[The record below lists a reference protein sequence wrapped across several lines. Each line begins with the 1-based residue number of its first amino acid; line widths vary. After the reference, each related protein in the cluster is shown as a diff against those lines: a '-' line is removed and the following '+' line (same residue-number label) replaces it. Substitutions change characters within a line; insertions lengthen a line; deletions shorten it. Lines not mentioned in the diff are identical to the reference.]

1 MPCIHEVKTPLR
13 ELGGQ
18 RGDIFVVKLKQLR
31 QVGHY
36 MESNIQFPKV
46 IMM

>member
-1 MPCIHEVKTPLR
+1 MGERLSIACISEVKTPLQ

-36 MESNIQFPKV
+36 GK
-46 IMM
+46 